1 MPTIAETKRFE
12 DKSRFVAERVRT
24 CGYRFYKLIQ
34 ARKKEVPRL
43 QDAVQKE

>member
-1 MPTIAETKRFE
+1 MPTIAETERFE
-12 DKSRFVAERVRT
+12 DKSRFVAERIRT